1 MKNRKSIFWLVFAW
15 LIFNFQFSILHARE
29 VTSLNADWQFRKGT
43 FGIWGVYPNI
53 SIPQG
58 EKVVSLPHTFN
69 DEDFMNDGGY
79 YRGEGSYMKEIE
91 VPESW
96 KGKRIFVK
104 FEGAGAVANVQVNWN
119 QLGEHKGAYNAFTYE
134 LTDYLDYGKKNYLLV
149 TCDNSHR
156 FDVATQS
163 GDFNIYG
170 GLYRDAWLIVTDD
183 VAISPLYFGSDGLL
197 VTQKSLTNNRA
208 EISAEIHLTSK
219 SGYQDCEVEFLLLD
233 ATGQTVVS
241 KQSNIINNDK
251 VVINAG
257 VDNPHLWDGMADP
270 YIYKVVAVLKKG
282 GQEIDRVE
290 DQFGF
295 RNFYVDENKGFF
307 LNGKHLKLRGVS
319 RHQDWAGL
327 ASALTKEN
335 HIADLN
341 IIQEMGV
348 NALRL
353 AHYPQAHFMFEE
365 ADRRGFVVWEEIP
378 FVSNYVGYQDF
389 DDNLRL
395 QLQEM
400 IIQNY
405 NHPSIL
411 FWGLFNEVPGGHE
424 AIVAEL
430 NDMAHRIDPVRI
442 TTSATCFEG
451 DYNFITD
458 VMGWNKYYGWYQ
470 GKFEDFGPF
479 FDEWHK
485 TYPNAKISISEY
497 GAGASI
503 KQHIGQFDADNKEYN
518 NPRGK
523 LHPEEKQ
530 TASHMAHLKMIE
542 ERDYI
547 WGSYVWNM
555 FDFASSMRTEGDT
568 NNINDKGLVTY
579 NRQTRKDAFY
589 LFKAN
594 WNKHDKT
601 VHLCSKRYVDRK
613 EDVTD
618 IIVFT
623 TAPNARLYLN
633 GKLVGT
639 QKTDAYATVVWKNVK
654 LNKGVNQV
662 EIRTV
667 DGNDSA
673 EWNVSD

>member
-1 MKNRKSIFWLVFAW
+1 MKNIKALFVLLAMIM
-15 LIFNFQFSILHARE
+15 FSGQWSMVGARE
-29 VTSLNADWQFRKGT
+29 VTSLNQEWQFRKGT
-43 FGIWGVYPNI
+43 FGVWGVYPNI
-53 SIPQG
+53 YVPKG
-58 EKVVSLPHTFN
+58 EKVVNLPHTYN
-69 DEDFMNDGGY
+69 DEDFMSDGGY
-79 YRGEGSYMKEIE
+79 YRGEGSYMKEID

-104 FEGAGAVANVQVNWN
+104 FEGAGSVANVQVNWV
-119 QLGEHKGAYNAFTYE
+119 QVGEHKGAYNAFTFE
-134 LTDYLDYGKKNYLLV
+134 LTDYLTYGQKNYLLV

-156 FDVATQS
+156 FDVATLS
-163 GDFNIYG
+163 GDFNVYG
-170 GLYRDAWLIVTDD
+170 GLYRDAWLIITDD
-183 VAISPLYFGSDGLL
+183 VAISPLYFGSDGLQ
-197 VTQKSLTNNRA
+197 VTQKMLTADRA
-208 EISAEIHLTSK
+208 EVSAEIRLTSK
-219 SGYQDCEVEFLLLD
+219 MGYQDCEVEFQMVD
-233 ATGQTVVS
+233 AKGQMVVS
-241 KQSNIINNDK
+241 KTTNIINNDK
-251 VVINAG
+251 VTINAG
-257 VDNPHLWDGMADP
+257 VSNPHLWDGMADP
-270 YIYKVVAVLKKG
+270 YLYKVVAILKKG
-282 GQEIDRVE
+282 GKEIDRVE

-319 RHQDWAGL
+319 RHQDWAGI

-335 HIADLN
+335 HITDLN

-378 FVSNYVGYQDF
+378 FITGYNAYKEF
-389 DDNLRL
+389 EDNLRL
-395 QLQEM
+395 QLKEM

-405 NHPSIL
+405 NHPSIM
-411 FWGLFNEVPGGHE
+411 FWGIFNEVPGGHNSI
-424 AIVAEL
+424 AAEL
-430 NDMAHRIDPVRI
+430 SDIAHELDLVRL

-451 DYNFITD
+451 DFNFITD
-458 VMGWNKYYGWYQ
+458 VMGWNKYFGWYD
-470 GKFEDFGPF
+470 GKIDDFGPF
-479 FDEWHK
+479 FDKWHQ

-503 KQHIGQFDADNKEYN
+503 NQHVGKFDENNKEYN

-530 TASHMAHLKMIE
+530 TVSHMKHIKMIT

-568 NNINDKGLVTY
+568 NNINDKGLVTHD
-579 NRQTRKDAFY
+579 RQTRKDAFY
-589 LFKAN
+589 LYKAN
-594 WNKHDKT
+594 WNKAEQT

-623 TAPNARLYLN
+623 TAPNVKLYIN

-639 QKTDAYATVVWKNVK
+639 QKTDAYATVVWENVK
-654 LNKGVNQV
+654 LSKGVNQV
-662 EIRTV
+662 EVRTAH
-667 DGNDSA
+667 GNDSA
-673 EWNVSD
+673 TWNVL

>member
-1 MKNRKSIFWLVFAW
+1 MKNIKTLFVLFVLLIVNCQWSIV
-15 LIFNFQFSILHARE
+15 NGRD
-29 VTSLNADWQFRKGT
+29 VTSLNQEWQYKKGT
-43 FGIWGVYPNI
+43 FGIWGVFPDI
-53 SIPQG
+53 MVPKG
-58 EKVVSLPHTFN
+58 EKVVNLPHTFN
-69 DEDFMNDGGY
+69 AEDFLNDEGY

-104 FEGAGAVANVQVNWN
+104 FEGAGSVANVQINWN
-119 QLGEHKGAYNAFTYE
+119 QVGQHKGAYNAFTYE
-134 LTDYLDYGKKNYLLV
+134 ITDYLTFGIKNYLLV
-149 TCDNSHR
+149 TCDNTHR

-183 VAISPLYFGSDGLL
+183 VAISPLYYGSDGLL
-197 VTQKSLTNNRA
+197 VTQKYLTNDHA
-208 EISAEIHLTSK
+208 ELSAEIHLTTK
-219 SGYQDCEVEFLLLD
+219 SDYKDCEVEFQLVD
-233 ATGQTVVS
+233 ANGNVVVN
-241 KQSNIINNDK
+241 KKSNIINNDK
-251 VVINAG
+251 VTINAG
-257 VDNPHLWDGMADP
+257 VEKPHLWDGVADP
-270 YIYKVVAVLKKG
+270 YLYKVVAILKKG
-282 GQEIDRVE
+282 GKEIDRVE

-319 RHQDWAGL
+319 RHQDWAGI

-335 HIADLN
+335 HLADFE
-341 IIQEMGV
+341 IFKEMGV
-348 NALRL
+348 NSLRL

-365 ADRRGFVVWEEIP
+365 ADRRGYVVWEEIP
-378 FVSNYVGYQDF
+378 FVSTYVGYQDF

-395 QLQEM
+395 QLKEM

-405 NHPSIL
+405 NHPSIM

-424 AIVAEL
+424 SIVTEL
-430 NDMAHRIDPVRI
+430 NDIAHQLDPVRV

-451 DYNFITD
+451 DYNFISD
-458 VMGWNKYYGWYQ
+458 VMGWNKYFGWYT
-470 GKFEDFGPF
+470 GKIDDFGTF
-479 FDEWHK
+479 MDEWHK
-485 TYPNAKISISEY
+485 TYPNAKISVSEY

-503 KQHIGQFDADNKEYN
+503 NQHIGKFDEDNKEYN

-530 TASHMAHLKMIE
+530 TIYHMKHLKMIE
-542 ERDYI
+542 ERDFL

-555 FDFASSMRTEGDT
+555 FDFASSLRTEGDT
-568 NNINDKGLVTY
+568 NNINDKGLVTH

-594 WNKHDKT
+594 WNKVEKT

-623 TAPNARLYLN
+623 TAPNVKLYIN

-639 QKTDAYATVVWKNVK
+639 QKTNAYATVVWENVK
-654 LNKGVNQV
+654 LNKGDNLV
-662 EIRTV
+662 EVRTAH
-667 DGNDSA
+667 GNDSA
-673 EWNVSD
+673 TWKVQ

>member
-1 MKNRKSIFWLVFAW
+1 MKKALF
-15 LIFNFQFSILHARE
+15 LIIAMLAMVVQARD
-29 VTSLNADWQFRKGT
+29 VTSLNQEWQFKKGT
-43 FGIWGVYPNI
+43 FGIWGVFPDI
-53 SIPQG
+53 MVPKG
-58 EKVVSLPHTFN
+58 EKVVNLPHTYN
-69 DEDFMNDGGY
+69 AEDFLNDAGY

-104 FEGAGAVANVQVNWN
+104 FEGAGSVANVQVNWN
-119 QLGEHKGAYNAFTYE
+119 QVGQHKGAYNAFTYE
-134 LTDYLDYGKKNYLLV
+134 ITDYLTYGIKNYLLV
-149 TCDNSHR
+149 TCDNTHR
-156 FDVATQS
+156 YDVATQS

-170 GLYRDAWLIVTDD
+170 GLYRDAWLIITDD
-183 VAISPLYFGSDGLL
+183 VAISPLYYGSDGLL
-197 VTQKSLTNNRA
+197 VTQKLLTDNHA
-208 EISAEIHLTSK
+208 ELSVEVNLTTK
-219 SGYQDCEVEFLLLD
+219 SNYKDCEVEFQLVD
-233 ATGQTVVS
+233 ASGNKVATKRT
-241 KQSNIINNDK
+241 NIINNDRAI
-251 VVINAG
+251 INVG
-257 VDNPHLWDGMADP
+257 VENPHLWDGVADP
-270 YIYKVVAVLKKG
+270 YLYKVVAVLYKSGK
-282 GQEIDRVE
+282 EIDRVE

-319 RHQDWAGL
+319 RHQDWAGI

-335 HIADLN
+335 HLADFE
-341 IIQEMGV
+341 IFKEMGV
-348 NALRL
+348 NSLRL

-365 ADRRGFVVWEEIP
+365 ADRRGYVVWEEIP
-378 FVSNYVGYQDF
+378 FVSTYVGYKDF

-395 QLQEM
+395 QLKEM

-405 NHPSIL
+405 NHPSIM

-430 NDMAHRIDPVRI
+430 NDIAHQLDPVRV

-451 DYNFITD
+451 DYNFISD
-458 VMGWNKYYGWYQ
+458 VMGWNKYFGWYT
-470 GKFEDFGPF
+470 GKIDDFAPF

-485 TYPNAKISISEY
+485 TYPNAKISVSEY

-503 KQHIGQFDADNKEYN
+503 NQHIGKFDEDNKEYN

-530 TASHMAHLKMIE
+530 TIYHMKHLKMIE

-568 NNINDKGLVTY
+568 NNINDKGLVTH

-594 WNKHDKT
+594 WNKEEKT
-601 VHLCSKRYVDRK
+601 VHLCSKRYTDRK

-623 TAPNARLYLN
+623 TAPNVKLYIN

-639 QKTDAYATVVWKNVK
+639 QKTNAYATVVWENVK
-654 LNKGVNQV
+654 LNKGANEV
-662 EIRTV
+662 EVRTAH
-667 DGNDSA
+667 GNDSA
-673 EWNVSD
+673 TWNVQ

>member
-1 MKNRKSIFWLVFAW
+1 MKNIKALLVALTLLMVNGQW
-15 LIFNFQFSILHARE
+15 SMINGRE

-43 FGIWGVYPNI
+43 FSVWGVYPNI
-53 SIPQG
+53 AVPKG
-58 EKVVSLPHTFN
+58 EKTVNLPHTFN
-69 DEDFMNDGGY
+69 DVDFMNDGGY

-91 VPESW
+91 VPENW

-104 FEGAGAVANVQVNWN
+104 FEGAGAVTNVQVNWK
-119 QLGEHKGAYNAFTYE
+119 QVGEHKGAYNAFTYE
-134 LTDYLDYGKKNYLLV
+134 LTDYLTFGQKNYLLV

-170 GLYRDAWLIVTDD
+170 GLYRDAWLIVTDE

-197 VTQKSLTNNRA
+197 VTQKSLTNDHA
-208 EISAEIHLTSK
+208 EVSAEIHLTSK
-219 SGYQDCEVEFLLLD
+219 SDYQDCEVVFQLVD
-233 ATGQTVVS
+233 AAGKVVAN
-241 KQSNIINNDK
+241 KKTNIINNDRAI
-251 VVINAG
+251 INVG
-257 VDNPHLWDGMADP
+257 VDHPHLWDGMADP
-270 YIYKVVAVLKKG
+270 YLYKVVAVLLKG
-282 GQEIDRVE
+282 GKEMDRVE

-319 RHQDWAGL
+319 RHQDWAGI

-335 HIADLN
+335 HLTDLN

-378 FVSNYVGYQDF
+378 FVNTYVGYKDF

-405 NHPSIL
+405 NHPSIM
-411 FWGLFNEVPGGHE
+411 FWGLFNEVAGGQD
-424 AIVAEL
+424 AIVSEL

-451 DYNFITD
+451 DYNFISD
-458 VMGWNKYYGWYQ
+458 VMGWNKYFGWYN
-470 GKFEDFGPF
+470 GKMEDFAPF

-485 TYPNAKISISEY
+485 TYPNAKISVSEY

-503 KQHIGQFDADNKEYN
+503 NQHIGKFDEDNKEYN

-530 TASHMAHLKMIE
+530 TIYHMKHLKMIE

-568 NNINDKGLVTY
+568 NNINDKGLVTH

-594 WNKHDKT
+594 WNKAENT
-601 VHLCSKRYVDRK
+601 VHLCSKRYEDRK

-623 TAPNARLYLN
+623 TAPNVKLYIN

-639 QKTDAYATVVWKNVK
+639 QKTDAYATVVWENVK

-662 EIRTV
+662 EVRTAH
-667 DGNDSA
+667 GNDSA
-673 EWNVSD
+673 TWNVL

>member
-1 MKNRKSIFWLVFAW
+1 MKNIKTLFVLFVLLIVNCQWSIV
-15 LIFNFQFSILHARE
+15 NGRD
-29 VTSLNADWQFRKGT
+29 VTSLNQEWQYKKGT
-43 FGIWGVYPNI
+43 FGIWGVFPDI
-53 SIPQG
+53 MVPKG
-58 EKVVSLPHTFN
+58 EKVVNLPHTFN
-69 DEDFMNDGGY
+69 AEDFLNDEGY

-104 FEGAGAVANVQVNWN
+104 FEGAGSVANVQINWN
-119 QLGEHKGAYNAFTYE
+119 QVGQHKGAYNAFTYE
-134 LTDYLDYGKKNYLLV
+134 ITDYLTFGIKNYLLV
-149 TCDNSHR
+149 TCDNTHR

-183 VAISPLYFGSDGLL
+183 VAISPLYYGSDGLL
-197 VTQKSLTNNRA
+197 VTQKYLTNDHA
-208 EISAEIHLTSK
+208 ELSAEIHLTTK
-219 SGYQDCEVEFLLLD
+219 SDYKDCEVEFQLVD
-233 ATGQTVVS
+233 ANGNVVVS
-241 KQSNIINNDK
+241 KKSNIINNDK
-251 VVINAG
+251 VTINAG
-257 VDNPHLWDGMADP
+257 VEKPHLWDGVADP
-270 YIYKVVAVLKKG
+270 YLYKVVAILKKG
-282 GQEIDRVE
+282 GKEIDRVE

-319 RHQDWAGL
+319 RHQDWAGI

-335 HIADLN
+335 HLADFE
-341 IIQEMGV
+341 IFKEMGV
-348 NALRL
+348 NSLRL

-365 ADRRGFVVWEEIP
+365 ADRRGYVVWEEIP
-378 FVSNYVGYQDF
+378 FVSTYVGYQDF

-395 QLQEM
+395 QLKEM

-405 NHPSIL
+405 NHPSIM

-424 AIVAEL
+424 SIVTEL
-430 NDMAHRIDPVRI
+430 NDIAHQLDPVRV

-451 DYNFITD
+451 DYNFISD
-458 VMGWNKYYGWYQ
+458 VMGWNKYFGWYT
-470 GKFEDFGPF
+470 GKIDDFGPF
-479 FDEWHK
+479 MDEWHK
-485 TYPNAKISISEY
+485 TYPNAKISVSEY

-503 KQHIGQFDADNKEYN
+503 NQHIGKFDEDNKEYN

-530 TASHMAHLKMIE
+530 TIYHMKHLKMIE
-542 ERDYI
+542 ERDFL

-555 FDFASSMRTEGDT
+555 FDFASSLRTEGDT
-568 NNINDKGLVTY
+568 NNINDKGLVTH

-594 WNKHDKT
+594 WNKVEKT

-623 TAPNARLYLN
+623 TAPNVKLYIN

-639 QKTDAYATVVWKNVK
+639 QKTNAYATVVWENVK
-654 LNKGVNQV
+654 LNKGDNLV
-662 EIRTV
+662 EVRTAH
-667 DGNDSA
+667 GNDSA
-673 EWNVSD
+673 TWKVQ